1 MSLLHPVLLG
11 LLGLVA
17 VPVILHFL
25 MKQKPKKLLFP
36 ALRLIEMRRKT
47 NVRRLRLRHV
57 WLLLL
62 RIAIIALLVIA
73 IARPLVPAANY
84 GLSTSELLTL
94 LAVIVLRLVWVFPVR
109 YLLLRPGRDHDRQ
122 APWNYTFILGWAG
135 MRGVVTLGAAFV
147 ITEIGRAQV

>member
-94 LAVIVLRLVWVFPVR
+94 LAVVAVAVGAYFAAVRGGASERRPITSTCIV
-109 YLLLRPGRDHDRQ
+109 
-122 APWNYTFILGWAG
+122 
-135 MRGVVTLGAAFV
+135 AACCV
-147 ITEIGRAQV
+147 P